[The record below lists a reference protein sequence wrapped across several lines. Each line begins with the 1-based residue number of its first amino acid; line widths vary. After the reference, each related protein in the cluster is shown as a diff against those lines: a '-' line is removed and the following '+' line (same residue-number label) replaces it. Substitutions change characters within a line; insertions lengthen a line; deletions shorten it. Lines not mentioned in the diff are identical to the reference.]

1 MLNSVKNL
9 IKKNESMYSI
19 ALKIKSHLE
28 PSQDKILKQVL
39 QYNVNRFKNR
49 GGHMYVAKQKM
60 LHI

>member
-9 IKKNESMYSI
+9 IKKNESIYLI

-28 PSQDKILKQVL
+28 PSQDKILKKVL
-39 QYNVNRFKNR
+39 QYYVNRFKIL
-49 GGHMYVAKQKM
+49 GGHMYVMKQKM

>member
-1 MLNSVKNL
+1 MFNSVKNL
-9 IKKNESMYSI
+9 IKKNESMYPI
-19 ALKIKSHLE
+19 ALKIKSHIE

-49 GGHMYVAKQKM
+49 GRMYVVKQKM

>member
-49 GGHMYVAKQKM
+49 GGGICM
-60 LHI
+60 

>member
-9 IKKNESMYSI
+9 IKQNESMYSI

-28 PSQDKILKQVL
+28 PSQDRILKQVL

-49 GGHMYVAKQKM
+49 GGGICM
-60 LHI
+60 